1 MKLDGRRESTHVE
14 DRRGLS
20 GKTAGLGIGG
30 VAIVAII
37 TLLMGGDLGDV
48 VRNVSQSGGLGGQLH
63 GGAGGI
69 AH

>member
-1 MKLDGRRESTHVE
+1 MRLDGRRESTHVE

-37 TLLMGGDLGDV
+37 T
-48 VRNVSQSGGLGGQLH
+48 R
-63 GGAGGI
+63 
-69 AH
+69 